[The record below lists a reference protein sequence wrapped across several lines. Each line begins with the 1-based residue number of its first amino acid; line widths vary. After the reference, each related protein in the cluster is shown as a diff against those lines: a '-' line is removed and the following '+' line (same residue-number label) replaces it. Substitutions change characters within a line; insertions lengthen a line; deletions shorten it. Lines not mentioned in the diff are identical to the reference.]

1 MSIIITE
8 KVLFRFCFFV
18 PYKEWPYFEREEGSS
33 SEMKENTLTFK
44 VYDKIDDVRQIEN
57 IFRLGIEKY

>member
-1 MSIIITE
+1 MA
-8 KVLFRFCFFV
+8 
-18 PYKEWPYFEREEGSS
+18 S